1 MSANDSVPIGGLGD
15 AGPPPSSQRYG
26 AASLKL
32 LVALFLVFVTVV
44 SDGFTNSVIA
54 GFGENAVRG
63 RTATPWGVVLQGVC
77 LVIFYALAVYLF
89 EHQVL

>member
-1 MSANDSVPIGGLGD
+1 MDATDSVPIGGASTAGGD
-15 AGPPPSSQRYG
+15 PAPRYC
-26 AASLKL
+26 AANFKL
-32 LVALFLVFVTVV
+32 LLALFLVFVTVV

-63 RTATPWGVVLQGVC
+63 RSTTPWGVVLQGVC
-77 LVIFYALAVYLF
+77 LVIFYAVAVYLI